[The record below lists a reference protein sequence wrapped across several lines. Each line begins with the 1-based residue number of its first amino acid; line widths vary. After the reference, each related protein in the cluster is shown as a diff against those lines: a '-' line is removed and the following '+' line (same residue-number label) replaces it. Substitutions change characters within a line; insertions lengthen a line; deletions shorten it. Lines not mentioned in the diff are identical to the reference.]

1 MSSLTPR
8 ILLSIGD
15 PNGIGPEI
23 AVKAAAE
30 LQDDPELNPVIV
42 GDRFVVEHYAQ
53 GTGLRIEESDG
64 TEPAVPGVIH
74 LLPVNNLA
82 PTAFVPGQ
90 VSADAGAATVAYL
103 SAAVACLSQ
112 GRTRGIVACP
122 HSETA
127 INAAGITFSGYPDLL
142 ARLVGVE
149 SDRVFLMLI
158 GAGLRIVH
166 VTLHERLAD
175 SLARLTSDLVVA
187 AGQAAVAA
195 LRALGIANPRIGVF
209 GINPHAG
216 ENGLFGQDDENIN
229 VPAVALLRQAG
240 IDAHGPV
247 GADLLLGQEGYDA
260 FIAMYHDQGHIPIK
274 LLAGRTS
281 SALSIGAG
289 LIFSSIGHGSA
300 FDIAG
305 KNMADPEAVIR
316 TLHLVGGAALSGQEA
331 LA

>member
-1 MSSLTPR
+1 MSRPAQR

-23 AVKAAAE
+23 AVKSVVA
-30 LQDDPELNPVIV
+30 LQNDPELNPVIV
-42 GDRFVVEHYAQ
+42 GDRFVVEHYVQ
-53 GTGLRIEESDG
+53 GTGLRIEETDG
-64 TEPAVPGVIH
+64 SAAPATGVLHLLAVP
-74 LLPVNNLA
+74 NLS
-82 PTAFVPGQ
+82 PDAFLPGQ
-90 VSADAGAATVAYL
+90 VSAGAGAATVAYL
-103 SAAVACLSQ
+103 SAAVACLGQ
-112 GRTRGIVACP
+112 GRARGIVACP

-127 INAAGITFSGYPDLL
+127 INAAGITFSGYPNLL

-166 VTLHERLAD
+166 ATLHERLAD
-175 SLARLTSDLVVA
+175 SLARLTPDLVVG
-187 AGQAAVAA
+187 AGRAAVTA
-195 LRALGIANPRIGVF
+195 LQALGIAKPRIGVF

-216 ENGLFGQDDENIN
+216 ENGLFGQDDEQIN
-229 VPAVALLRQAG
+229 VPAIERLRQMG

-247 GADLLLGQEGYDA
+247 GADLMLGQDGYDA

-274 LLAGRTS
+274 LLAGRTA

-289 LIFSSIGHGSA
+289 LIFSSVGHGSA

-305 KNMADPEAVIR
+305 KDMADPQAVIR
-316 TLHLVGGAALSGQEA
+316 ALRLVGGTAFSTQGA

>member
-1 MSSLTPR
+1 MSRPAPR

-23 AVKAAAE
+23 AVKAVAA
-30 LQDDPELNPVIV
+30 LQDDLELNPVIV

-53 GTGLRIEESDG
+53 ATGLRIEETDG
-64 TEPAVPGVIH
+64 TAQAEAGVIH
-74 LLPVNNLA
+74 LLPVDSLA

-90 VSADAGAATVAYL
+90 VGADAGAATVAYL
-103 SAAVACLSQ
+103 SAAVTCLGQ
-112 GRTRGIVACP
+112 GWARGIVACP

-127 INAAGITFSGYPDLL
+127 INAAGIAFSGYPNLL

-158 GAGLRIVH
+158 GAGMRIVH

-175 SLARLTSDLVVA
+175 SLARLTPELVVA
-187 AGQAAVAA
+187 AGQAAVTA
-195 LRALGIANPRIGVF
+195 LQALGIANPRIGVF

-216 ENGLFGQDDENIN
+216 ENGLFGQDDEKIN
-229 VPAVALLRQAG
+229 VPAIERLRQAG

-274 LLAGRTS
+274 LLAGRTA

-289 LIFSSIGHGSA
+289 LIFSSVGHGSA

-305 KNMADPEAVIR
+305 KNMADPEAVTR
-316 TLHLVGGAALSGQEA
+316 ALRLVGGAAFSSQEA

>member
-1 MSSLTPR
+1 MSSPTPR
-8 ILLSIGD
+8 IFLSIGD

-23 AVKAAAE
+23 AVKAVAA
-30 LQDDPELNPVIV
+30 LQHDPELNPVIV

-53 GTGLRIEESDG
+53 ATGLRIEETDG
-64 TEPAVPGVIH
+64 TAPAEAGVIH
-74 LLPVNNLA
+74 LLPVQKLS
-82 PTAFVPGQ
+82 PGAFTPGQ
-90 VSADAGAATVAYL
+90 ISSDAGAATVGYL
-103 SAAVACLSQ
+103 SAAVACLGQ
-112 GRTRGIVACP
+112 GRARGIVACP

-127 INAAGITFSGYPDLL
+127 INAAGITFSGYPNLL

-158 GAGLRIVH
+158 GAGMRIVH
-166 VTLHERLAD
+166 ATLHERLAD
-175 SLARLTSDLVVA
+175 SLARLTPDLVVA
-187 AGQAAVAA
+187 AGQAAVTA
-195 LRALGIANPRIGVF
+195 LHALGIANPKIGVF

-229 VPAVALLRQAG
+229 VPAIARLRQAG

-289 LIFSSIGHGSA
+289 LIFSSVGHGSA

-305 KNMADPEAVIR
+305 KNIADPEAVIR
-316 TLHLVGGAALSGQEA
+316 ALRLVGGTAFSSQEA
-331 LA
+331 SV

>member
-1 MSSLTPR
+1 MSRPTQR

-23 AVKAAAE
+23 AVKAVAA

-42 GDRFVVEHYAQ
+42 GDRFVVEHYVR
-53 GTGLRIEESDG
+53 GTGLRIEENDG
-64 TEPAVPGVIH
+64 TASAEAGVIH
-74 LLPVNNLA
+74 LLPVQNL
-82 PTAFVPGQ
+82 PPDAFKPGQ
-90 VSADAGAATVAYL
+90 LSADAGRATVAYL
-103 SAAVACLSQ
+103 SAAVACLGQ
-112 GRTRGIVACP
+112 GLARGIVACP
-122 HSETA
+122 HNETA
-127 INAAGITFSGYPDLL
+127 INNAGIKFSGYPNLL

-149 SDRVFLMLI
+149 PDRVFLMLI
-158 GAGLRIVH
+158 GAGMRIVH

-175 SLARLTSDLVVA
+175 SLARLTPELVVA
-187 AGQAAVAA
+187 AGHAAVSA
-195 LRALGIANPRIGVF
+195 LHALGINAPRIGVF

-216 ENGLFGQDDENIN
+216 ENGLFGQDDQQIT
-229 VPAVALLRQAG
+229 VPAVERLRQGG

-247 GADLLLGQEGYDA
+247 GADLMLGQNGYDA

-274 LLAGRTS
+274 LLAGRTA

-289 LIFSSIGHGSA
+289 LIFSSVGHGSA

-305 KNMADPEAVIR
+305 KNLADPEAVIR
-316 TLHLVGGAALSGQEA
+316 ALRLVGGAALSSQEV